1 MDKNGWVGD
10 SMMTLVG
17 WFLFFFFFS
26 ALYASEEFSF
36 FYLGWGG
43 IT

>member
-17 WFLFFFFFS
+17 WFLFFFS

>member
-17 WFLFFFFFS
+17 WFLFFFFS